1 MNNIFTNPIRRY
13 FGALTLILALF
24 FMSLTSLQ
32 AQQDAMFTQ
41 YMFNTI
47 AINPAYAGNQ
57 GYTTITALYRNQW
70 VRIPGAPDTQT
81 ISFDTPIPNKNI
93 GLGFSIINDKIGVT
107 RTTGINAYYSYQ
119 IPFNDNSMLSFGL
132 QAGVSNYRGDFT
144 SVRHSPDV
152 SSPDVAFGT
161 NVNEFLPNFGAGI
174 FYNTNKFYIGLSIPH
189 MINNQLSDKKA
200 VSITERARQSR
211 HAFLMTGYVF
221 SLKEHIKLKP
231 SILVKYVDGAP
242 LEVDFNANV
251 WFFDMIGL
259 GASLRTGDSF
269 DLLAELQIDRR
280 IRIGYAYDYTLTN
293 LTRYNS
299 GSHEI
304 MLRYQF
310 SFEKTRIITP
320 RYF

>member
-1 MNNIFTNPIRRY
+1 MNNIITNQIRRY
-13 FGALTLILALF
+13 FGVLSLISTLF
-24 FMSLTSLQ
+24 FMSLTSVQ

-81 ISFDTPIPNKNI
+81 ISFDTPVPNKNI

-107 RTTGINAYYSYQ
+107 KTTGINAYYSYQ

-132 QAGVSNYRGDFT
+132 QAGVSNYKGDFT
-144 SVRHSPDV
+144 SVNLSPNGGLDN
-152 SSPDVAFGT
+152 AFGV

-174 FYNTNKFYIGLSIPH
+174 FYNTSKFYIGFSMPQL
-189 MINNQLSDKKA
+189 INNELSDQKA
-200 VSITERARQSR
+200 VAITDRARQSR

-221 SLKEHIKLKP
+221 PIKEHIKLKP

-242 LEVDFNANV
+242 LEADFNANV
-251 WFFDMIGL
+251 WFFDMIGV

-269 DLLAELQIDRR
+269 ALLAELQIDRR
-280 IRIGYAYDYTLTN
+280 IRIGYSYDYTLTN
-293 LTRYNS
+293 LTHYNS

-310 SFEKTRIITP
+310 SFEKTRIVTP